1 VEGAEGAGE
10 GAGDGDGDGDGDGI
24 GPVASAGPE
33 GWIVPAAA
41 GPGARAWAISRS
53 TGVSDPPAVSGA
65 GSGVS
70 DCGAGVWLAG
80 PSLTVAFV
88 AMLPIASCSGTKCS
102 VTGLPVATISAL
114 AIRVLAVCLLSIPV
128 LAISVATVSVA
139 GWAAACRGRP
149 EPTRAIRPKPKL
161 RAKDLPWVSPG
172 AVGSSGEPVVN
183 RLRGTT
189 GSPGVA
195 ERG

>member
-1 VEGAEGAGE
+1 M
-10 GAGDGDGDGDGDGI
+10 
-24 GPVASAGPE
+24 
-33 GWIVPAAA
+33 
-41 GPGARAWAISRS
+41 
-53 TGVSDPPAVSGA
+53 GV
-65 GSGVS
+65 
-70 DCGAGVWLAG
+70 
-80 PSLTVAFV
+80 FV
-88 AMLPIASCSGTKCS
+88 AMLPIASCSGTNCS
-102 VTGLPVATISAL
+102 VTALPVATISAL
-114 AIRVLAVCLLSIPV
+114 AIWVLAISGLALSV

-149 EPTRAIRPKPKL
+149 EPNRAMKPKPKL
-161 RAKDLPWVSPG
+161 RANDLPWVSPE